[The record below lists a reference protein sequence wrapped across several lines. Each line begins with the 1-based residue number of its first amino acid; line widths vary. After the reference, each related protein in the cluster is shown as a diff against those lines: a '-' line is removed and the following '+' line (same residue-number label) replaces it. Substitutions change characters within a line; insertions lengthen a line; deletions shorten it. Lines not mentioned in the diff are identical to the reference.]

1 MAEGVLGLSGTMH
14 APYFVL
20 EIDLLLRGQRS
31 VRILSYKVNGGAGA
45 GEYRPLQTFQI
56 THRSIALGVH
66 L

>member
-31 VRILSYKVNGGAGA
+31 VRILSYKVNVGAGA
-45 GEYRPLQTFQI
+45 GEYRPL
-56 THRSIALGVH
+56 
-66 L
+66 